1 MSVDGTCAPEFAAV
15 RETFEQNVRER
26 DETGAAVHI
35 TVNGT
40 TVVDL
45 WGGVAD
51 PQTQAPWTA
60 DTLVHVWSATKGA
73 TALCAHILASR
84 GQLDLNAP
92 VSTYW
97 PDFAKNG
104 KDGVLVRHLLNHQ
117 AGLPALRQPIP
128 RGAFYDWD
136 FMVNTLAEAEPLWE
150 PGTRHGY
157 HALTFG
163 FLVGEVVRRVS
174 GVPLDEFFRKEVAE
188 PLGLDF
194 FLGLPEDQEG
204 RVAHTIPADLTAP
217 GAPVPSV
224 YVAAFTD
231 PASLPGLMLLHNGGY
246 MEPGEA
252 DTREAHAAVMGSVGG
267 ITNARGLSLMYRP
280 LAVGGEVDGVRLVDE
295 FQIGPMSS
303 VSSSSSLDAMVQIP
317 SRFSLGFVKAC
328 DNSHLPPADSE
339 GVLLSE
345 EAFGHIGF
353 GGSIGFADPRARMSF
368 GYVMT
373 RQGPGVGLND
383 RGQALADAAYSIL
396 GYRRP
401 ASGGIWQA

>member
-1 MSVDGTCAPEFAAV
+1 
-15 RETFEQNVRER
+15 
-26 DETGAAVHI
+26 
-35 TVNGT
+35 
-40 TVVDL
+40 
-45 WGGVAD
+45 
-51 PQTQAPWTA
+51 
-60 DTLVHVWSATKGA
+60 
-73 TALCAHILASR
+73 
-84 GQLDLNAP
+84 
-92 VSTYW
+92 
-97 PDFAKNG
+97 
-104 KDGVLVRHLLNHQ
+104 
-117 AGLPALRQPIP
+117 
-128 RGAFYDWD
+128 
-136 FMVNTLAEAEPLWE
+136 
-150 PGTRHGY
+150 
-157 HALTFG
+157 
-163 FLVGEVVRRVS
+163 
-174 GVPLDEFFRKEVAE
+174 
-188 PLGLDF
+188 
-194 FLGLPEDQEG
+194 
-204 RVAHTIPADLTAP
+204 
-217 GAPVPSV
+217 VPSV

-246 MEPGEA
+246 MEPFEA

-280 LAVGGEVDGVRLVDE
+280 LALGGEVDGVRLVDE

-317 SRFSLGFVKAC
+317 SRFSLGFVKAV

-353 GGSIGFADPRARMSF
+353 GGSIGFADPRAGMSF

-383 RGQALADAAYSIL
+383 RGQALADAAYQIL